1 MFDFQI
7 EALSAATRSG
17 KPTRRGLAAEPVH
30 DVGNLTQVEQMLRDS
45 LAVNPDQLSAYFA
58 LYKLLFRQCRLD
70 EAASVAELAL
80 AVSARLGRFPAH
92 WQKLTPGAAD
102 WRDTQSP
109 AHFYLFTLKALSF
122 IRLRQGK
129 VDICRD
135 MLSQIERLDPDDSV
149 GASVIRTYADGC
161 QADKTCS

>member
-1 MFDFQI
+1 MFDFQH
-7 EALSAATRSG
+7 EDTLHAATRSG
-17 KPTRRGLAAEPVH
+17 TQARRVLSAEPTIDGVDLVH
-30 DVGNLTQVEQMLRDS
+30 VEQMLRDS

-58 LYKLLFRQCRLD
+58 LYKLLFRQSRLD
-70 EAASVAELAL
+70 EAANVAELAL
-80 AVSARLGRFPAH
+80 AVSARLGRFPAP

-102 WRDTQSP
+102 WGDTKSP

-149 GASVIRTYADGC
+149 GASVIRAYADG
-161 QADKTCS
+161 S